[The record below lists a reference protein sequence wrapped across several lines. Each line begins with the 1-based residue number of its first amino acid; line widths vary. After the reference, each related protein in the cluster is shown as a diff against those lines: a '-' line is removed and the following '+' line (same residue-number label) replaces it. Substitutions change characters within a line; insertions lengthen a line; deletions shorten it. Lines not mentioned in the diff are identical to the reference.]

1 MPSFVGIIQVKKKN
15 NNHYNLIGRQL
26 LVFTTKKK
34 KWIILQPKK
43 KQVFG
48 RLGLKLNP
56 SGKSQIRLSQNF

>member
-1 MPSFVGIIQVKKKN
+1 MPSFVGIIQVKKK